1 MKILFWIFCGL
12 VLLLVVWILYIY
24 YKINISKNIV
34 AKTSLFTLLGEDYTN
49 TLLVLGDSTAVGVGA
64 SIPSDSIA
72 GHLATYANATYVEN
86 HAVSG
91 SIVTDLQKQINLTSR
106 KKYDRILVQIGAN
119 DMIAFH
125 TPEKVA
131 NELKNILVPL
141 SKKTTQLIFIS
152 AGNLGTAPL
161 IPFFLRPLYTR
172 LNLRYHEEFES
183 IGKLNGITYI
193 NMYTPPQEDP
203 FILDPKNYF
212 VEDDFH
218 PSSLGYKVWFIRIQ
232 ETLILDN
239 KKQ

>member
-1 MKILFWIFCGL
+1 MKILTWIFCGL
-12 VLLLVVWILYIY
+12 VLLLVLWILYIY
-24 YKINISKNIV
+24 YKISVSKDIV
-34 AKTSLFTLLGEDYTN
+34 ARTSPFTIPGEDYTN

-72 GHLATYANATYVEN
+72 GQLAAYTKATYVEN
-86 HAVSG
+86 YAVSG
-91 SIVTDLQKQINLTSR
+91 SVVADLQQQINLTTR

-119 DMIAFH
+119 DMVAFH

-131 NELKNILVPL
+131 EELKNILVPL
-141 SKKTTQLIFIS
+141 SEKTTHLIFIS
-152 AGNLGTAPL
+152 AGNLGGAPL
-161 IPFFLRPLYTR
+161 IPFFLRPLYTK

-218 PSSLGYKVWFIRIQ
+218 PSSLGYKAWFIRIQ
-232 ETLILDN
+232 EKLILDN